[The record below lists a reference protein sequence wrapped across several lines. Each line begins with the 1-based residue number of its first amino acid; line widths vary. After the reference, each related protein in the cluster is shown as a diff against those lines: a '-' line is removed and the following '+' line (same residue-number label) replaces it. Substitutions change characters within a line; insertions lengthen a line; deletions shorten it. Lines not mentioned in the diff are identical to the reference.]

1 MKAIHR
7 KFCLVFVAGC
17 ILLPS
22 LSHAQAVANKQ
33 AVLSQARRAYYNLRT
48 EGLASFQC
56 SVTPNWEMLLQKER
70 EQNPEGAEQ
79 AIKTLNQLQFTL
91 NLAPDSSVKLTHN
104 DLEGQSEE
112 MMKALKQIYEGMEQ
126 MASGFFDTWKLFM
139 LSPPFPEVDS
149 QYDLVSTG
157 SQYRLSYKE
166 GTTTD
171 VVTTMS
177 RDFAINNMKVTTAE
191 FDSGIQPTF
200 TTTPKGLLLSAY
212 EADYQSQK
220 PDEATHLKVHID
232 YNVVDGIQMLQKLS
246 LSGTYGDTPFNVE
259 LGFSDC
265 KVTKNSR

>member
-1 MKAIHR
+1 MKSIHR
-7 KFCLVFVAGC
+7 KFCLIFVVG
-17 ILLPS
+17 LLS
-22 LSHAQAVANKQ
+22 TLSPAQAVANKQ

-70 EQNPEGAEQ
+70 EQNPAGVDQ

-91 NLAPDSSVKLTHN
+91 NLAADSSVKLTHN
-104 DLEGQSEE
+104 ELEGQSAD
-112 MMKALKQIYEGMEQ
+112 MVKALSQIYGGMEQ
-126 MASGFFDTWKLFM
+126 MASGFFDTWKMFM

-149 QYDLVSTG
+149 QYDLVATG

-166 GTTTD
+166 DASTD

-191 FDSGIQPTF
+191 FDSAIRPTF
-200 TTTPKGLLLSAY
+200 SNSPKGLLLSAY

-220 PDEATHLKVHID
+220 PEEATHLKVHID
-232 YNVVDGIQMLQKLS
+232 YNLVDGMQMPQKLN
-246 LSGTYGDTPFNVE
+246 LSGTYGATPFAVE

-265 KVTKNSR
+265 KVTKKQ